1 MNIIETHLHK
11 LRLRIDNDAPNNYM
25 KRWKDFKYN
34 CENGNN
40 KHIVEQIKEKCKL
53 EQNKNLHYLNRAEG
67 GMGGDDNIKNKQ
79 MRFRINNHLSKMDND
94 IVIDE
99 IYNTKYEKWTY
110 DELDD
115 IISAFI
121 EVADDYVNT
130 NGSINGCIEMTN
142 ENIN

>member
-1 MNIIETHLHK
+1 MNIIDTHYHI
-11 LRLRIDNDAPNNYM
+11 LRFRIENDAPNNYM
-25 KRWKDFKYN
+25 KRWQDFKYI

-53 EQNKNLHYLNRAEG
+53 IQNKNLPYLNRAEG
-67 GMGGDDNIKNKQ
+67 GMGGNDNIKNKQ
-79 MRFRINNHLSKMDND
+79 MRFRIDNYLSKMDND

-130 NGSINGCIEMTN
+130 NGGINGCIEMTN
-142 ENIN
+142 EKY